1 MSLLSKI
8 NNIDFESDKS
18 IIKFI
23 RSLDEQDKGMFT
35 GTNED
40 NETIVVTI
48 GTNGFKVVTYQNN
61 NWIRINEYLLTKDE
75 YSKDELVRSELY
87 ER

>member
-1 MSLLSKI
+1 
-8 NNIDFESDKS
+8 
-18 IIKFI
+18 
-23 RSLDEQDKGMFT
+23 MFT

-40 NETIVVTI
+40 DETIVVTI

-75 YSKDELVRSELY
+75 YNKNELIRSESY

>member
-40 NETIVVTI
+40 DETIVVNI
-48 GTNGFKVVTYQNN
+48 GSNGFRVCTYQHN
-61 NWIRINEYLLTKDE
+61 NWIRINEYILTKDE
-75 YSKDELVRSELY
+75 YNKDELIRSESY

>member
-23 RSLDEQDKGMFT
+23 ISLDEQDKGMFT

-40 NETIVVTI
+40 DETIVVTI

-75 YSKDELVRSELY
+75 YNKDELVRSESY

>member
-18 IIKFI
+18 IIEFI

-35 GTNED
+35 GTDED
-40 NETIVVTI
+40 GETIVVTI
-48 GTNGFKVVTYQNN
+48 GTNGFRVSTYQNN

-75 YSKDELVRSELY
+75 YNKDELIRSESY

>member
-18 IIKFI
+18 IIEFI

-40 NETIVVTI
+40 DETIVVTI
-48 GTNGFKVVTYQNN
+48 GTNSFRVVTYQNN

-75 YSKDELVRSELY
+75 YDKDELVRSESY

>member
-18 IIKFI
+18 IIEFI

-35 GTNED
+35 GTDED
-40 NETIVVTI
+40 GETIVVTI

-75 YSKDELVRSELY
+75 YNKDELVRSESY

>member
-23 RSLDEQDKGMFT
+23 TGLDEQDKGMFT

-40 NETIVVTI
+40 DETIVVTI
-48 GTNGFKVVTYQNN
+48 GTNGFRVVTYQNN

-75 YSKDELVRSELY
+75 YNKDELVRSESY

>member
-23 RSLDEQDKGMFT
+23 ISLDEQDKGMFT

-40 NETIVVTI
+40 DETIVVTI
-48 GTNGFKVVTYQNN
+48 GTTGFRVVTYQNN

-75 YSKDELVRSELY
+75 YNKDELVRSESY

>member
-40 NETIVVTI
+40 DETIVVNI
-48 GTNGFKVVTYQNN
+48 GSNGFRVCTYQHN
-61 NWIRINEYLLTKDE
+61 NWIRINEYILTKDE
-75 YSKDELVRSELY
+75 CNSDELVRSETY

>member
-40 NETIVVTI
+40 DETIVVNI
-48 GTNGFKVVTYQNN
+48 GSNGFRVCTYQHN
-61 NWIRINEYLLTKDE
+61 NWIRVNEYILTKDE
-75 YSKDELVRSELY
+75 CNSDELVRSETY

>member
-35 GTNED
+35 STNQD

-75 YSKDELVRSELY
+75 YNKDELVRSELY

>member
-1 MSLLSKI
+1 
-8 NNIDFESDKS
+8 
-18 IIKFI
+18 
-23 RSLDEQDKGMFT
+23 MFT
-35 GTNED
+35 STNQD

-75 YSKDELVRSELY
+75 YNKDELVRSESY